1 MNESWRH
8 SRHRDAALPSRASL
22 AFSFQHLGKNSYK
35 ICSKDTTE
43 GGAVCLIWGTA
54 NNMDKKFRFK
64 LFRWLS
70 VYFGQYFTCP
80 SICLG
85 RHIYEIRYCLLGRN
99 FNISILSLTEVKML
113 TQRKISI
120 VFLMPCSFPQRHDYS
135 CTSDHRTK
143 NLPGPFR
150 MENCCTQTCCIQIL
164 CSARERWI
172 LLLWVLCFDFKWVL
186 VPFSQIHNER
196 SSNTAHYHTYIPTF
210 KQLTVIIFFIHNPA
224 RRA

>member
-120 VFLMPCSFPQRHDYS
+120 VFLMPCSFPKGTTIPVPQITGQRISLVLSGWKIAALRPAASKICAVLEKGGYCS
-135 CTSDHRTK
+135 C
-143 NLPGPFR
+143 
-150 MENCCTQTCCIQIL
+150 ECCALIL
-164 CSARERWI
+164 
-172 LLLWVLCFDFKWVL
+172 
-186 VPFSQIHNER
+186 NE
-196 SSNTAHYHTYIPTF
+196 F
-210 KQLTVIIFFIHNPA
+210 
-224 RRA
+224 

>member
-1 MNESWRH
+1 MVVSVFWTIFH
-8 SRHRDAALPSRASL
+8 LP
-22 AFSFQHLGKNSYK
+22 QHLFRKAYLWDKVLPFRKEFQYQHPISYR
-35 ICSKDTTE
+35 SKDANTE
-43 GGAVCLIWGTA
+43 K
-54 NNMDKKFRFK
+54 NK
-64 LFRWLS
+64 
-70 VYFGQYFTCP
+70 
-80 SICLG
+80 
-85 RHIYEIRYCLLGRN
+85 YC
-99 FNISILSLTEVKML
+99 I
-113 TQRKISI
+113 
-120 VFLMPCSFPQRHDYS
+120 LMPCSFPQRHDYS